1 MEPDAGKVF
10 DAAKAI
16 VKTLQSM
23 DKTQQQQALRFASE
37 SLGLGLGATPSAPAT
52 TPPLTTANSTP
63 SSVTS
68 AQSAD
73 IKQFTMAKKPKS
85 DQQFA
90 AVVAYYYRFEAPAS
104 DRKDVIGSD
113 DLTQAARLAG
123 RERPTRPTLT
133 LNNAKNSGYLD
144 SAERG
149 KFRINAVGENLVA
162 VTLPGSGGGDAGS
175 DGNRRRTQR
184 KKKTSKRKGRRA
196 GE

>member
-1 MEPDAGKVF
+1 MPERSLTLRRRSSRRCRYGQDSATASASFCERIPWAGPSR
-10 DAAKAI
+10 DPQCSCDNP
-16 VKTLQSM
+16 TLN
-23 DKTQQQQALRFASE
+23 D
-37 SLGLGLGATPSAPAT
+37 
-52 TPPLTTANSTP
+52 ANSTP
-63 SSVTS
+63 SPVTS

-162 VTLPGSGGGDAGS
+162 VTLPGNGGGDAGS